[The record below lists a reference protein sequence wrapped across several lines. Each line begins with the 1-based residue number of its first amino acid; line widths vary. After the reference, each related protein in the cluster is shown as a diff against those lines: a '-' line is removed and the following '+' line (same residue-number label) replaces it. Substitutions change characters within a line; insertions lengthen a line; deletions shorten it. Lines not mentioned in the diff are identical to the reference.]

1 MQPRDYWILVLNSL
15 IYLIAQLNVEL
26 QPFIAEALTLLAH
39 IIHRTSAW
47 NCIVNHAAIRGSTV
61 RTRPLY
67 SSFSPLTV
75 SLL

>member
-39 IIHRTSAW
+39 IIHRTS
-47 NCIVNHAAIRGSTV
+47 IGYPMVHFPFV
-61 RTRPLY
+61 H
-67 SSFSPLTV
+67 
-75 SLL
+75 LL